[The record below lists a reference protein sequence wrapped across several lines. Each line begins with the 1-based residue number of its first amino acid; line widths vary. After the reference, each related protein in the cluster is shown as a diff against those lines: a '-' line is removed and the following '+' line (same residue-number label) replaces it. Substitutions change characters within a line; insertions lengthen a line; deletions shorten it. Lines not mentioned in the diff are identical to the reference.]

1 MKALAVF
8 PSSREV
14 RLIDQSEPV
23 IAGPTEVKLR
33 ILEAGICG
41 TDREITSFHYGT
53 PPANSPHLVIGHE
66 ALGEVVDIGSGVTG
80 LARGDLAVLTVRRP
94 CPHDTCGPCRK
105 GRQDFCI
112 TGDFTERGIKGAHG
126 FMTEFVVDDQRYIVK
141 VPKEL
146 REVAVLLEPL
156 TVAEKAAEQARVLV
170 QRLPGDLKNDPSQLN
185 AVVLGAGPIG
195 LLGAMKLVDGK
206 FKTWV
211 YSLDKADSPN
221 VRIVSTIGARFISS
235 AEHPPADLAKIIGN
249 ISLVYE
255 AAGAAKISFEVLG
268 VLGVNGVFIF
278 TGVPGV
284 RAPIGI
290 DAERIMRN
298 LVLNNQ
304 VLCGTV
310 NAGRASFEEGGRDLG
325 SFMQRFPAAVRALI
339 TARVTLD
346 DARDAVLSRGGI
358 KSVIEVAWDMEGH
371 SDDIIQ

>member
-14 RLIDQSEPV
+14 RLIDTPEPV
-23 IAGPTEVKLR
+23 IAGPADVKVR

-53 PPANSPHLVIGHE
+53 PPADSPHLVIGHE
-66 ALGEVVDIGSGVTG
+66 ALGEVIDVGSGVTG
-80 LARGDLAVLTVRRP
+80 LAPGDLAVLMVRRP
-94 CPHDTCGPCRK
+94 CPHDGCSPCRR
-105 GRQDFCI
+105 GRPDFCI

-126 FMTEFVVDDQRYIVK
+126 YMTEFVVDDQRYMVP

-156 TVAEKAAEQARVLV
+156 TVAEKAAEQVRALAA
-170 QRLPGDLKNDPSQLN
+170 RLPGELKNDPGNLR

-195 LLGAMKLVDGK
+195 LLGAMKLVNRGVH
-206 FKTWV
+206 TWV
-211 YSLDKADSPN
+211 YSMDNADSPN
-221 VRIVSTIGARFISS
+221 VQIVSAIGARFVSS
-235 AEHPPADLAKIIGN
+235 AEHPPSELAKMVGH
-249 ISLVYE
+249 ISVVYE
-255 AAGAAKISFEVLG
+255 ATGAAKVSFDVLS

-278 TGVPGV
+278 TGVPGIV
-284 RAPIGI
+284 APIEI

-304 VLCGTV
+304 VICGTV
-310 NAGRASFEEGGRDLG
+310 NAGRAAFEEGVQDLA
-325 SFMQRFPAAVRALI
+325 SFMKRFPAAVRALI
-339 TARVTLD
+339 TARVALD

-358 KSVIEVAWDMEGH
+358 KGVIAVA
-371 SDDIIQ
+371 

>member
-1 MKALAVF
+1 MRALAVF
-8 PSSREV
+8 PASREV
-14 RLIDQSEPV
+14 RLIDQPEPV
-23 IAGPTEVKLR
+23 IAGPTQVKLR

-53 PPANSPHLVIGHE
+53 PPATSPHLVIGHE
-66 ALGEVVDIGSGVTG
+66 ALGEVVDIGSGVSG

-221 VRIVSTIGARFISS
+221 VRIVSAIGARFISS
-235 AEHPPADLAKIIGN
+235 AEHPPSDLAKIIGN

-255 AAGAAKISFEVLG
+255 ATGAAKISFEVLG

-346 DARDAVLSRGGI
+346 DARDAGLARGGI
-358 KSVIEVAWDMEGH
+358 KSVIEVA
-371 SDDIIQ
+371 

>member
-14 RLIDQSEPV
+14 RLIDEPEPV
-23 IAGPTEVKLR
+23 ITGPTEVKLR

-41 TDREITSFHYGT
+41 TDREITSFQYGT
-53 PPANSPHLVIGHE
+53 PPVNSPHLVIGHE
-66 ALGEVVDIGSGVTG
+66 ALGEVIEVGRGVTG
-80 LARGDLAVLTVRRP
+80 LAHGDLAVLMVRRP
-94 CPHDTCGPCRK
+94 CPHDICGPCRR

-126 FMTEFVVDDQRYIVK
+126 YMTEFVVDDERYMVK
-141 VPKEL
+141 APKEL

-156 TVAEKAAEQARVLV
+156 TVGEKAAEQVRVLI

-206 FKTWV
+206 FNTWV

-221 VRIVSTIGARFISS
+221 VKIVSAIGARFISS
-235 AEHPPADLAKIIGN
+235 AEHPPADLTKIIGN

-255 AAGAAKISFEVLG
+255 ATGAAKISFDVLG

-304 VLCGTV
+304 VICGTV
-310 NAGRASFEEGGRDLG
+310 NAGRASFEEGVRDLG

-339 TARVTLD
+339 TARITLD
-346 DARDAVLSRGGI
+346 DARDAVLAKGGI
-358 KSVIEVAWDMEGH
+358 KTVIMVA
-371 SDDIIQ
+371 

>member
-8 PSSREV
+8 PSGREV
-14 RLIDQSEPV
+14 RIIDQPEPM
-23 IAGPTEVKLR
+23 IERPTEVKLR

-41 TDREITSFHYGT
+41 TDREITSFQYGT
-53 PPANSPHLVIGHE
+53 PPVNSPHLIIGHE
-66 ALGEVVDIGSGVTG
+66 ALGEVIDVGSGVTG
-80 LARGDLAVLTVRRP
+80 LAPGDLAVLTVRRP
-94 CPHDTCGPCRK
+94 CPHDRCGPCRK

-126 FMTEFVVDDQRYIVK
+126 YMTEFVVDDERYIIK

-146 REVAVLLEPL
+146 REVAVLIEPL

-170 QRLPGDLKNDPSQLN
+170 ERLPGDLKDDPSSLS

-195 LLGAMKLVDGK
+195 LLGAMKLVHGK
-206 FKTWV
+206 LGTWV
-211 YSLDKADSPN
+211 YSLDEADSPN
-221 VRIVSTIGARFISS
+221 VRIVSAIGARFVSS
-235 AEHPPADLAKIIGN
+235 AEHGPADLAKMVGN

-255 AAGAAKISFEVLG
+255 ATGVAKVSLEVLS

-284 RAPIGI
+284 KAPIEF

-310 NAGRASFEEGGRDLG
+310 NAGRASFEEGVQDLA
-325 SFMQRFPAAVRALI
+325 SFMRRFPDAVRALI

-346 DARDAVLSRGGI
+346 NARDTVLSRGGI
-358 KSVIEVAWDMEGH
+358 KSVITVA
-371 SDDIIQ
+371 

>member
-14 RLIDQSEPV
+14 RLIDHPEPV
-23 IAGPTEVKLR
+23 ISGPTEVKLR
-33 ILEAGICG
+33 VLEAGICG

-53 PPANSPHLVIGHE
+53 PPVNSPHLIIGHE
-66 ALGEVVDIGSGVTG
+66 ALGEVIDVGSGVTG
-80 LARGDLAVLTVRRP
+80 LAPGDLAVLTVRRP
-94 CPHDTCGPCRK
+94 CPHHRCGPCRK

-126 FMTEFVVDDQRYIVK
+126 YMTEFVVDDERYMVK

-146 REVAVLLEPL
+146 RDAAVLIEPL
-156 TVAEKAAEQARVLV
+156 TVAEKAAEQGRVLV
-170 QRLPGDLKNDPSQLN
+170 QRLPGDLKNDPSSLS

-206 FKTWV
+206 WNTYV
-211 YSLDKADSPN
+211 YYRGKADSPN
-221 VRIVSTIGARFISS
+221 VKIVSAMGAHFISS
-235 AEHPPADLAKIIGN
+235 AEHPPEDLAKIVGN

-255 AAGAAKISFEVLG
+255 ATGVAKISFDVLS

-284 RAPIGI
+284 KAPIEI
-290 DAERIMRN
+290 DAERIMHN

-304 VLCGTV
+304 VICGTV
-310 NAGRASFEEGGRDLG
+310 NAGRASFEEGVHDLV
-325 SFMQRFPAAVRALI
+325 SFMRRFPDAVRALI
-339 TARVTLD
+339 TARMTLD
-346 DARDAVLSRGGI
+346 DARDAVLAKGGI
-358 KSVIEVAWDMEGH
+358 KSVITVA
-371 SDDIIQ
+371 

>member
-1 MKALAVF
+1 MRALAVF
-8 PSSREV
+8 PASREV
-14 RLIDQSEPV
+14 RLIDQPEPV
-23 IAGPTEVKLR
+23 IAGATEVKLR

-53 PPANSPHLVIGHE
+53 PPATSPHLVIGHE
-66 ALGEVVDIGSGVTG
+66 ALGEVVDIGSGVSG

-221 VRIVSTIGARFISS
+221 VRIVSAIGARFISS

-249 ISLVYE
+249 ISVVYE
-255 AAGAAKISFEVLG
+255 ATGAAKISFEVLG

-346 DARDAVLSRGGI
+346 DARDAVLARGGI
-358 KSVIEVAWDMEGH
+358 KSVIEVA
-371 SDDIIQ
+371 

>member
-14 RLIDQSEPV
+14 RLIDQPEPV
-23 IAGPTEVKLR
+23 ITGPTEVKLR
-33 ILEAGICG
+33 ILEAGVCG

-53 PPANSPHLVIGHE
+53 PPVNSPHLVIGHE
-66 ALGEVVDIGSGVTG
+66 ALGEVVDVGSGVTG

-94 CPHDTCGPCRK
+94 CRHERCGPCRK

-112 TGDFTERGIKGAHG
+112 TGDYTERGIKGAHG
-126 FMTEFVVDDQRYIVK
+126 YMSEFVVDDQRYMVK
-141 VPKEL
+141 VPKDL
-146 REVAVLLEPL
+146 REVAVLIEPL

-185 AVVLGAGPIG
+185 GVVIGAGPIG
-195 LLGAMKLVDGK
+195 LLGAMKMVDGG

-221 VRIVSTIGARFISS
+221 VKIVSAIGARFVSS
-235 AEHPPADLAKIIGN
+235 AEHPPADLPKAVGN

-255 AAGAAKISFEVLG
+255 ATGAAKVSFDVLS

-278 TGVPGV
+278 TGVPGIM
-284 RAPIGI
+284 APIEV
-290 DAERIMRN
+290 DAEQIMRN
-298 LVLNNQ
+298 LVLSNQ

-310 NAGRASFEEGGRDLG
+310 NAGRASFEEGVHDLG
-325 SFMQRFPAAVRALI
+325 SFMQRFPAAVRAMI
-339 TARVTLD
+339 TARVSLD
-346 DARDAVLSRGGI
+346 DARDAVLARGGI
-358 KSVIEVAWDMEGH
+358 KSVITVA
-371 SDDIIQ
+371 

>member
-14 RLIDQSEPV
+14 RLIDTPEPV
-23 IAGPTEVKLR
+23 IAGPADVKVR

-53 PPANSPHLVIGHE
+53 PPAGSPHLVIGHE
-66 ALGEVVDIGSGVTG
+66 ALGEVIDVGSGVTG
-80 LARGDLAVLTVRRP
+80 LAPGDLAVLMVRRP
-94 CPHDTCGPCRK
+94 CPHDGCAPCR
-105 GRQDFCI
+105 RDRPDFCI

-126 FMTEFVVDDQRYIVK
+126 YMTEFVVDDQRYMVP

-156 TVAEKAAEQARVLV
+156 TVAEKAAEQVRALAA
-170 QRLPGDLKNDPSQLN
+170 RLPGELKNDPGNLR

-195 LLGAMKLVDGK
+195 LLGAMKLVNRGVH
-206 FKTWV
+206 TWV
-211 YSLDKADSPN
+211 YSMDNADSPN
-221 VRIVSTIGARFISS
+221 VQIVSAIGARFVSS
-235 AEHPPADLAKIIGN
+235 AEHPPSELAKMVGH
-249 ISLVYE
+249 ISVVYE
-255 AAGAAKISFEVLG
+255 ATGAAKVSFDVLS

-278 TGVPGV
+278 TGVPGIV
-284 RAPIGI
+284 APIEI

-304 VLCGTV
+304 VICGTV
-310 NAGRASFEEGGRDLG
+310 NAGRAAFEEGVQDLA
-325 SFMQRFPAAVRALI
+325 SFMKRFPAAVRALI
-339 TARVTLD
+339 TARVALD

-358 KSVIEVAWDMEGH
+358 KGVIAVA
-371 SDDIIQ
+371 

>member
-14 RLIDQSEPV
+14 RLIDTPEPA

-41 TDREITSFHYGT
+41 TDREITSFRYGT
-53 PPANSPHLVIGHE
+53 PPAGSPHLVIGHE
-66 ALGEVVDIGSGVTG
+66 ALGEVIDVGSSVTG
-80 LARGDLAVLTVRRP
+80 WAPGDLAVLMVRRP
-94 CPHDTCGPCRK
+94 CPHDHCAPCRR

-112 TGDFTERGIKGAHG
+112 AGEFTERGIKGAHG
-126 FMTEFVVDDQRYIVK
+126 YMTEFVVDDQRYMVP

-156 TVAEKAAEQARVLV
+156 TVAEKAAEQVRALAA
-170 QRLPGDLKNDPSQLN
+170 RLPGELKNDPSQLS

-195 LLGAMKLVDGK
+195 LLGAMKLANAG
-206 FKTWV
+206 FHTWV
-211 YSLDKADSPN
+211 YSRDDADSPN
-221 VRIVSTIGARFISS
+221 VKTVSAIGARFVSS
-235 AEHPPADLAKIIGN
+235 AEHPPSELAEMVGN
-249 ISLVYE
+249 ICLVYE
-255 AAGAAKISFEVLG
+255 ATGAAKVSFDVLS

-278 TGVPGV
+278 TGVPGI
-284 RAPIGI
+284 RARIEI

-304 VLCGTV
+304 VICGTV
-310 NAGRASFEEGGRDLG
+310 NAGRAAFEEGVQDLS
-325 SFMQRFPAAVRALI
+325 SFIKRFPAALSAMI
-339 TARVTLD
+339 TARVALD

-358 KSVIEVAWDMEGH
+358 KGVIAVA
-371 SDDIIQ
+371 

>member
-1 MKALAVF
+1 MKSLAVF

-14 RLIDQSEPV
+14 RLIDQPEPV
-23 IAGPTEVKLR
+23 VAGPTEVKLR

-53 PPANSPHLVIGHE
+53 PPVNSPHLVIGHE
-66 ALGEVVDIGSGVTG
+66 ALGEVVDVGSGVTG
-80 LARGDLAVLTVRRP
+80 LARGDLAVLMVRRP
-94 CPHDTCGPCRK
+94 CPHDLCGPCRK

-126 FMTEFVVDDQRYIVK
+126 FMTEFVVDDQRYMVK

-156 TVAEKAAEQARVLV
+156 TVGEKAGEQVRVV
-170 QRLPGDLKNDPSQLN
+170 AQRLPGDLKNDPSNLS

-195 LLGAMKLVDGK
+195 LLGAMKMVNAGVD
-206 FKTWV
+206 TWV
-211 YSLDKADSPN
+211 YSLDQADSPN
-221 VRIVSTIGARFISS
+221 VRIVSAIGARFVSS
-235 AEHPPADLAKIIGN
+235 AEYSPAELAKKIGN
-249 ISLVYE
+249 IAVVYE
-255 AAGAAKISFEVLG
+255 ATGAAKVSFEVLS

-278 TGVPGV
+278 TGVPGI
-284 RAPIGI
+284 RAPIEI

-304 VLCGTV
+304 LICGTV
-310 NAGRASFEEGGRDLG
+310 NAGRASFEEGVHDLG
-325 SFMQRFPAAVRALI
+325 SFMRRFPAAVRALI

-358 KSVIEVAWDMEGH
+358 KSVVTVA
-371 SDDIIQ
+371 

>member
-1 MKALAVF
+1 M
-8 PSSREV
+8 
-14 RLIDQSEPV
+14 
-23 IAGPTEVKLR
+23 
-33 ILEAGICG
+33 
-41 TDREITSFHYGT
+41 
-53 PPANSPHLVIGHE
+53 NSPHLVIGHE

-80 LARGDLAVLTVRRP
+80 LAGGDLAVLTVRRP
-94 CPHDTCGPCRK
+94 CAHDICGPCRK

-112 TGDFTERGIKGAHG
+112 TGDYSERGIKGAHG
-126 FMTEFVVDDQRYIVK
+126 YMSEFVVDDQRYIVK

-156 TVAEKAAEQARVLV
+156 TVGEKAAEQGRVLV

-185 AVVLGAGPIG
+185 AVVIGAGPIG

-206 FKTWV
+206 FNTWV

-221 VRIVSTIGARFISS
+221 VKIVSAIGARFVSS
-235 AEHPPADLAKIIGN
+235 AEHPPADLAKRVGN

-255 AAGAAKISFEVLG
+255 ATGAAKVSFDMLS

-298 LVLNNQ
+298 VVLNNQ
-304 VLCGTV
+304 VICGTV
-310 NAGRASFEEGGRDLG
+310 NAGRASFEEGVHDLG
-325 SFMQRFPAAVRALI
+325 SFMNRFPDAVRALI
-339 TARVTLD
+339 TDRVTL
-346 DARDAVLSRGGI
+346 AEASAAVLSRGGI
-358 KSVIEVAWDMEGH
+358 KSVIMVA
-371 SDDIIQ
+371 

>member
-14 RLIDQSEPV
+14 RLIDQPEPA

-53 PPANSPHLVIGHE
+53 PPVNSPYLVIGHE
-66 ALGEVVDIGSGVTG
+66 ALGEVVDVGSGVTG

-94 CPHDTCGPCRK
+94 CPHDRCGPCRK

-112 TGDFTERGIKGAHG
+112 TGDYTERGIKGAHG
-126 FMTEFVVDDQRYIVK
+126 YMSEFVVDDQRYMVK

-156 TVAEKAAEQARVLV
+156 TVGEKAAEQARVLV

-206 FKTWV
+206 FNTWV

-221 VRIVSTIGARFISS
+221 VRIVTAIGARFISS
-235 AEHPPADLAKIIGN
+235 ADHPPADLAKRVGN

-255 AAGAAKISFEVLG
+255 ATGAAKLSFDVLS

-310 NAGRASFEEGGRDLG
+310 NAGRASFEEGVQDLE
-325 SFMQRFPAAVRALI
+325 SFMRRFPAAVRALI
-339 TARVTLD
+339 TDRVSLD
-346 DARDAVLSRGGI
+346 EARDAVLSRGGI
-358 KSVIEVAWDMEGH
+358 KSVIKVA
-371 SDDIIQ
+371 

>member
-1 MKALAVF
+1 MKAMAVF

-14 RLIDQSEPV
+14 RLIDQPEPV

-33 ILEAGICG
+33 ILEAGVCG

-53 PPANSPHLVIGHE
+53 PPVNSPHLVIGHE
-66 ALGEVVDIGSGVTG
+66 GLGEVIDVGSGVTG
-80 LARGDLAVLTVRRP
+80 FARGDLAVLMVRRP
-94 CPHDTCGPCRK
+94 CPHDRCVPCRK

-126 FMTEFVVDDQRYIVK
+126 YMTEFVVDDERYMVK
-141 VPKEL
+141 VPKKL

-156 TVAEKAAEQARVLV
+156 TVGEKAGEQVRVLA
-170 QRLPGDLKNDPSQLN
+170 QRLPGHLKADPSNLN

-195 LLGAMKLVDGK
+195 LLGAMKLVGAK
-206 FKTWV
+206 FNTWV
-211 YSLDKADSPN
+211 YSMDKADSPN
-221 VRIVSTIGARFISS
+221 VKIVSSIGARFISS
-235 AEHPPADLAKIIGN
+235 AEHPPADLAKMVGN
-249 ISLVYE
+249 ISVVYE
-255 AAGAAKISFEVLG
+255 ATGAAKISFEVLG

-284 RAPIGI
+284 RAPIEI
-290 DAERIMRN
+290 DAEQIMRN

-304 VLCGTV
+304 VICGTV
-310 NAGRASFEEGGRDLG
+310 NAGRASFEEGVQDLG

-339 TARVTLD
+339 TARVSLG

-358 KSVIEVAWDMEGH
+358 KNVIKVA
-371 SDDIIQ
+371 

>member
-14 RLIDQSEPV
+14 RLIDQPEPM

-41 TDREITSFHYGT
+41 TDREITSFQYGT
-53 PPANSPHLVIGHE
+53 PPVNSPHLIIGHE
-66 ALGEVVDIGSGVTG
+66 ALGEVIDVGSGVTG
-80 LARGDLAVLTVRRP
+80 LAPGDLAVLTVRRP
-94 CPHDTCGPCRK
+94 CPHDRCGPCRK

-126 FMTEFVVDDQRYIVK
+126 YMTEFVVDDERYVVK

-146 REVAVLLEPL
+146 REVAVLIEPL
-156 TVAEKAAEQARVLV
+156 TVAEKAGEQARVLV
-170 QRLPGDLKNDPSQLN
+170 QRLPGDLKNDPSSLS

-206 FKTWV
+206 WNTYV
-211 YSLDKADSPN
+211 YSRGEADSPN
-221 VRIVSTIGARFISS
+221 VRIVSAIGARFVSS
-235 AEHPPADLAKIIGN
+235 EEHPPADLVKMVGN

-255 AAGAAKISFEVLG
+255 ATGAAKISFDVLS
-268 VLGVNGVFIF
+268 VLGVNGVFLF

-284 RAPIGI
+284 MAPVEI
-290 DAERIMRN
+290 DAEQIMRN

-304 VLCGTV
+304 VICGTV
-310 NAGRASFEEGGRDLG
+310 NAGRASFEEGVRDLG
-325 SFMQRFPAAVRALI
+325 SFMRRFPSAVRALI
-339 TARVTLD
+339 TARVALD

-358 KSVIEVAWDMEGH
+358 KSVIAVA
-371 SDDIIQ
+371 

>member
-41 TDREITSFHYGT
+41 TDREIASFQYGT
-53 PPANSPHLVIGHE
+53 PPAGSPYLVIGHE
-66 ALGEVVDIGSGVTG
+66 AFGEVVDIGSGVTG
-80 LARGDLAVLTVRRP
+80 LVPGDLAVLMVRRP
-94 CPHDTCGPCRK
+94 CLHEHCGPCRN

-126 FMTEFVVDDQRYIVK
+126 FMTEFIVDDERYMIK
-141 VPKEL
+141 VPREL

-156 TVAEKAAEQARVLV
+156 TVGEKAAEQVRVLT
-170 QRLPGDLKNDPSQLN
+170 QRLPGNLKNDPSNLN

-195 LLGAMKLVDGK
+195 LLGAMKMVNGRWN
-206 FKTWV
+206 TWV

-221 VRIVSTIGARFISS
+221 VRIVSDIGARFVSS
-235 AEHPPADLAKIIGN
+235 AEHRPAEMARMVGN
-249 ISLVYE
+249 ISLIYE
-255 AAGAAKISFEVLG
+255 ATGAARISFEMLG
-268 VLGVNGVFIF
+268 VLGVNGVFVF
-278 TGVPGV
+278 TGVPGIKSPV
-284 RAPIGI
+284 EI
-290 DAERIMRN
+290 DAEQIMRN

-304 VLCGTV
+304 VICGTV
-310 NAGRASFEEGGRDLG
+310 NAGRASFEEGIRDME
-325 SFMQRFPAAVRALI
+325 SFMRHFPAAVRALV
-339 TARVTLD
+339 TARVTLN

-358 KSVIEVAWDMEGH
+358 KSVIAVA
-371 SDDIIQ
+371 